1 VAASTS
7 SSSSSVGLGLGGT
20 NSVHNNP
27 SPSSSSSSSSG
38 VGSAAALIRAQQNN
52 GLNNPNQRNPGV
64 FGWIWTLLT
73 RPMDIVFRFVWS
85 LVRTPLR
92 FLTAGGDPRRAITNP
107 VQDVVEFIA
116 EYEAAF
122 GQDHPTFYQGTYG
135 QVLADAK
142 KELKF
147 LLVYL
152 HCDDHDS
159 TDEFCT
165 EVMTNRDIRDF
176 VNENM
181 LFWGCTVKKP
191 EGYRTSQALRENTYP
206 FLALIV
212 LKNNRMTI
220 VARIEGVVDPAVVLT
235 RLHQGVADNEAF
247 LVAAR
252 TDRHERNMAQSLR
265 QQQDEAY
272 LLSLKADQE
281 KEKKKQDEQKKKRD
295 AELEKTRMID
305 DEMKRIEDLKNQKSL
320 AAKTLKKEP
329 SAQHPDAIR
338 TVIKLPNGTRLE
350 RRFLKTDSL
359 SHLYQFVFS
368 HAEAPNVFDIATNFP
383 KRNLPC
389 KASSSNPTPPS
400 FAEAGLGRSEMLFVY
415 DLES

>member
-1 VAASTS
+1 V
-7 SSSSSVGLGLGGT
+7 
-20 NSVHNNP
+20 
-27 SPSSSSSSSSG
+27 
-38 VGSAAALIRAQQNN
+38 
-52 GLNNPNQRNPGV
+52 
-64 FGWIWTLLT
+64 
-73 RPMDIVFRFVWS
+73 D
-85 LVRTPLR
+85 
-92 FLTAGGDPRRAITNP
+92 
-107 VQDVVEFIA
+107 
-116 EYEAAF
+116 
-122 GQDHPTFYQGTYG
+122 
-135 QVLADAK
+135 
-142 KELKF
+142 
-147 LLVYL
+147 
-152 HCDDHDS
+152 
-159 TDEFCT
+159 
-165 EVMTNRDIRDF
+165 VMTNQDIRDF
-176 VNENM
+176 VDENM
-181 LFWGCTVKKP
+181 LFWACSVKRP

-220 VARIEGVVDPAVVLT
+220 VARIEGVVDPTVVLT

-247 LVAAR
+247 LVAAM

-281 KEKKKQDEQKKKRD
+281 KEKKKQEEQRKLR
-295 AELEKTRMID
+295 EEEKERTRKID
-305 DEMKRIEDLKNQKSL
+305 DEMKRIEDLKNQKTI

-329 SAQHPDAIR
+329 PTGHPDAIR

-389 KASSSNPTPPS
+389 KISSSNPSPPS
-400 FAEAGLGRSEMLFVY
+400 FAEAGLGKSEMLFVY

>member
-1 VAASTS
+1 
-7 SSSSSVGLGLGGT
+7 
-20 NSVHNNP
+20 
-27 SPSSSSSSSSG
+27 
-38 VGSAAALIRAQQNN
+38 
-52 GLNNPNQRNPGV
+52 
-64 FGWIWTLLT
+64 
-73 RPMDIVFRFVWS
+73 

-107 VQDVVEFIA
+107 VQDVTEFIA
-116 EYEAAF
+116 QYETAY
-122 GQDHPTFYQGTYG
+122 GRDHPTFYQGAYG

-152 HCDDHDS
+152 HCDDHVS
-159 TDEFCT
+159 SERFCLD
-165 EVMTNRDIRDF
+165 VMTDRDIREF
-176 VNENM
+176 VDENM
-181 LFWGCTVKKP
+181 LFWACSVTKP

-281 KEKKKQDEQKKKRD
+281 KEKKKQDEQRKIREQ
-295 AELEKTRMID
+295 ELERTKKID
-305 DEMKRIEDLKNQKSL
+305 DEIKRIEDLKNQKTT
-320 AAKTLKKEP
+320 AAETLKKEP
-329 SAQHPDAIR
+329 PVDHPDAIR

-359 SHLYQFVFS
+359 SHLHQFVFS
-368 HAEAPNVFDIATNFP
+368 HAEAPNEFDIATNFP

-389 KASSSNPTPPS
+389 KESSSNPTPPS
-400 FAEAGLGRSEMLFVY
+400 FAEVGLGKSEMLFVY